1 MKRAKRTI
9 TKMLFIW
16 LCLSVIP
23 FGYYL
28 HLSNEAHRFFVQQ
41 LETQSKQYL
50 GHIETKA
57 TQVSK
62 LIQQNF
68 AQLSHSPLL
77 LDFART
83 GNPTYRNYLKN
94 QWYLTAANVE
104 FFYQLRYIDHQ
115 GKEIIRID
123 YTPQMSQPYVVPD
136 NALQNKGKRDY
147 FYYAQRLAPGEQGY
161 FGIDLEREFGQI
173 VTPYKPGFRIIYPIV
188 HDQQRLGYF
197 IANLEVLGIIK
208 NITSNDL
215 GYSVDFIDK
224 SGYYILSSNK
234 NKLFGRLIKAR
245 ENINLAYEHPK
256 LWEYIHH
263 TPYQSGSLLTD
274 DGLYVFQPFQTPL
287 FGNNHDMTLMTMYP
301 HHLIEQGFAQRN
313 KEIQM
318 TVIMLLLFFGI
329 IAGFFALLWESYLIN
344 RLEQTFN
351 QVVLDNSVAVALT
364 NANHIILRANLR
376 FCKLFGT
383 EQFDIQGKNIL
394 DLQPATAKYKNILRQ
409 LQTSGEWQGQV
420 QIGNEDPPHVCKVEV
435 RALEGSIK
443 QISHY
448 VYSFSDISEHYN
460 AILEL
465 KEKNERDMMTGLWN
479 KKKFNQT
486 LLHYSRLQERYSNQP
501 KSSLAIIDVD
511 DFKRINDTYGHSV
524 GDQVLLRLANQML
537 SILRD
542 TDFISRIGG
551 DEFAV
556 IIQHADVKTSQKLME
571 RICLAIESWQEYDTT
586 ISVGIAEITS
596 NHHQSFVNADKALYR
611 SKKKG
616 KNCVS
621 AHGIEQL
628 TVVQSS

>member
-1 MKRAKRTI
+1 
-9 TKMLFIW
+9 MLLIW

-23 FGYYL
+23 FGYYF
-28 HLSNEAHRFFVQQ
+28 HLSHEAHQFFVQQ
-41 LETQSKQYL
+41 LKNQSQQYL
-50 GHIETKA
+50 EHVEAKA
-57 TQVSK
+57 IQLSK

-68 AQLSHSPLL
+68 AQLSQSPLL
-77 LDFART
+77 LDFAKT

-104 FFYQLRYIDHQ
+104 FFYQLRYLDAQ
-115 GKEIIRID
+115 GKEIIRVD
-123 YTPQMSQPYVVPD
+123 YTPQMSQPYIVPD
-136 NALQNKGKRDY
+136 NALQHKGQRDY
-147 FYYAQRLAPGEQGY
+147 FYYAQRLASGEQGY

-173 VTPYKPGFRIIYPIV
+173 ITPYKPGFRIIYPID

-208 NITSNDL
+208 NITSNTL

-224 SGYYILSSNK
+224 SGYYTLSNHK
-234 NKLFGRLIKAR
+234 NKLFGRLLKER
-245 ENINLAYEHPK
+245 ENINLAYENPN
-256 LWEYIHH
+256 LWEYIHE
-263 TPYQSGSLLTD
+263 TPYQSGSLQTAE
-274 DGLYVFQPFQTPL
+274 GLYVFQPFQASL
-287 FGNNHDMTLMTMYP
+287 FGNNHEMTLLTMYP
-301 HHLIEQGFAQRN
+301 QNLIQQGFAQRDA
-313 KEIQM
+313 EIRM
-318 TVIMLLLFFGI
+318 TVIMLLLLFGI

-364 NANHIILRANLR
+364 NAHHIILRANIR
-376 FCKLFGT
+376 FCELFDT
-383 EQFDIQGKNIL
+383 EPSEIQGKNIL
-394 DLQPATAKYKNILRQ
+394 DLQPAKTKYKNILKQ

-420 QIGNEDPPHVCKVEV
+420 RIGNEEPPHVCKVEV
-435 RALEGSIK
+435 RALEGSIR

-460 AILEL
+460 AILAL
-465 KEKNERDMMTGLWN
+465 KEKNERDIMTGLWN

-511 DFKRINDTYGHSV
+511 DFKRINDTYGHAV

-542 TDFISRIGG
+542 TDFVSRIGG

-571 RICLAIESWQEYDTT
+571 RISLAIESWQEYDTT
-586 ISVGIAEITS
+586 ISIGIAEITAS
-596 NHHQSFVNADKALYR
+596 HQQSFVNADKALYR
-611 SKKKG
+611 SKRKG

-628 TVVQSS
+628 TVVQNS

>member
-9 TKMLFIW
+9 KKMMLIW

-23 FGYYL
+23 FGYYF
-28 HLSNEAHRFFVQQ
+28 HLTNEAHRFFVQQ
-41 LETQSKQYL
+41 LETQSRQYL
-50 GHIETKA
+50 EHVETKA
-57 TQVSK
+57 TQLTK

-68 AQLSHSPLL
+68 AQLSQSPLL
-77 LDFART
+77 LDFAKT

-104 FFYQLRYIDHQ
+104 FFYQLRYLDSQ
-115 GKEIIRID
+115 GQEIIRVD
-123 YTPQMSQPYVVPD
+123 YTPQMSHPYIVPD
-136 NALQNKGKRDY
+136 NALQYKGKRDY

-173 VTPYKPGFRIIYPIV
+173 VTPYKPGFRMIYPID
-188 HDQQRLGYF
+188 HAQQRLGYF
-197 IANLEVLGIIK
+197 IANLEVFGIIK
-208 NITSNDL
+208 NITSNEL

-224 SGYYILSSNK
+224 SGYYILSNNK
-234 NKLFGRLIKAR
+234 NKLFGRLLKER
-245 ENINLAYEHPK
+245 ENVNLAYQHPK
-256 LWEYIHH
+256 LWESIHQA
-263 TPYQSGSLLTD
+263 PYQSGSLQTP
-274 DGLYVFQPFQTPL
+274 DGLYVFQPFQASL
-287 FGNNHDMTLMTMYP
+287 FGNSHDMTLLAMYP
-301 HHLIEQGFAQRN
+301 QNLINQGFTQRDE
-313 KEIQM
+313 EIRM

-364 NANHIILRANLR
+364 NAHHIILRANIR
-376 FCKLFGT
+376 FCELFDT
-383 EQFDIQGKNIL
+383 EPSEIQGKNIL
-394 DLQPATAKYKNILRQ
+394 DLQPAKTRYKNILKQ

-420 QIGNEDPPHVCKVEV
+420 RIGNEEPPHVCKVEV
-435 RALEGSIK
+435 RALEGSIR

-460 AILEL
+460 AILAL
-465 KEKNERDMMTGLWN
+465 KEKNERDIMTGLWN

-501 KSSLAIIDVD
+501 QSSLAIIDVD
-511 DFKRINDTYGHSV
+511 DFKRINDTYGHAV

-542 TDFISRIGG
+542 TDFVSRIGG

-571 RICLAIESWQEYDTT
+571 RISLAIESWQEYDTT
-586 ISVGIAEITS
+586 ISIGIAEITS
-596 NHHQSFVNADKALYR
+596 SHHQSFVNADKALYR

-616 KNCVS
+616 KIVFPLMESNN
-621 AHGIEQL
+621 
-628 TVVQSS
+628 